1 MKKNRHKARRST
13 SPVTGVLQVTSGGDA
28 FVRPDA
34 APHADVFVPARNQAS
49 AMDGDRVAV
58 RIESRPRRRSPVGQ
72 VVNVL
77 ERSHPIV
84 VGTLHV
90 NQALRFVEPLER
102 RIARDILIPEGKEG
116 EAGHG
121 HVVVVRMIQF
131 GDRRHNS
138 IGEVERVLGSID
150 DPGVDVLAIVH
161 SYGLAAEFSP
171 DVEAAAR
178 KAEGR
183 GRDGGARSD
192 RRDLH
197 VLTIDP
203 SDAKDHDDALSLVSV
218 KEGVWEV
225 GVHIAD
231 VSHFVEEGS
240 LLDLEAFRRG
250 TSVYLVDQV
259 IPMLPHRLSSNLC
272 SLTEGEDRLAVSLF
286 LTIDE
291 DGEVQSHRFE
301 RTWIRSAHRLDYGTV
316 QRVLAGE
323 TSVDPAT
330 DDLLRTLDRLAHALR
345 AIRRARGSLDF
356 ELPEAT
362 VILDEKGAPIDIRKS
377 EQLDSHRLIEDFMI
391 LANEVVANEA
401 ERRRLPIP
409 FRIHEPPT
417 MDRVRELREFLTSI
431 GQSLPRGNLGSKGLQ
446 AVLDRTA
453 DQPESSLVSTVIL
466 KSMSRARY
474 DAQNLGHFGLA
485 SKAYAH
491 FTSPIRRYP
500 DLVLHRVIVRA
511 LIEGKPLED
520 SDRADV
526 ETMAAHATEREQ
538 LAQKAERDSIEM
550 KKTEFIARHLGEE
563 FDGTISGVTRF
574 GFFVS
579 LDRYFVEGLVHV
591 SSMDDDYFEFVP
603 ESYSLVGERSKRR
616 FRLGDRV
623 RTRVARV
630 NKEERRIDFTLLS

>member
-1 MKKNRHKARRST
+1 
-13 SPVTGVLQVTSGGDA
+13 
-28 FVRPDA
+28 
-34 APHADVFVPARNQAS
+34 
-49 AMDGDRVAV
+49 MDGDRVAV
-58 RIESRPRRRSPVGQ
+58 RIESRPSGQSPVGR

-90 NQALRFVEPLER
+90 NRALRFVEPLDP

-131 GDRRHNS
+131 GDRRQNS
-138 IGEVERVLGSID
+138 IGEVERVLGSIE

-161 SYGLAAEFSP
+161 GYGLPAEFP
-171 DVEAAAR
+171 PEVETAAR
-178 KAEGR
+178 NAEGR

-192 RRDLH
+192 RRDLL

-291 DGEVQSHRFE
+291 GGEVQSHRFE
-301 RTWIRSAHRLDYGTV
+301 RTWVRSAHRLDYETV
-316 QRVLAGE
+316 QRVLDGE
-323 TSVDPAT
+323 TSVNPAT
-330 DDLLRTLDRLAHALR
+330 DDLLRTLDRLAYALR

-362 VILDEKGAPIDIRKS
+362 VILDEEGAPIDIRKK
-377 EQLDSHRLIEDFMI
+377 EQLESHRLIEDFMI
-391 LANEVVANEA
+391 LANEVVASEA
-401 ERRRLPIP
+401 ERRHLPIP
-409 FRIHEPPT
+409 FRIHEPPS
-417 MDRVRELREFLTSI
+417 MDRARVLREFLASI
-431 GQSLPRGNLGSKGLQ
+431 GQSLPRGNLGPTGLQ

-453 DQPESSLVSTVIL
+453 DRPESSLVSTVIL

-500 DLVLHRVIVRA
+500 DLALHRVIVRA
-511 LIEGKPLED
+511 LIEGKPFDD
-520 SDRADV
+520 SDQADV
-526 ETMAAHATEREQ
+526 ATMAAHATEREE
-538 LAQKAERDSIEM
+538 LAQKAERDSIDM
-550 KKTEFIARHLGEE
+550 KKTEFMARHLGEE
-563 FDGTISGVTRF
+563 FNGTISGVTRF

-591 SSMDDDYFEFVP
+591 NSMHDDYFQFVA

-630 NKEERRIDFTLLS
+630 NKEDRRIDFTLLS